1 MALSPGAG
9 PPPGHSGLARRA
21 APLAHGDAV
30 EHRPQAE
37 EVEGLVAFVAQDE
50 LLVVACE

>member
-1 MALSPGAG
+1 MALSPGAR